1 MVKAMPDVSIII
13 PIYNTP
19 QAALLRCFDSLQSL
33 SPSWEAVLVDDGSE
47 ESVGQFCRE
56 YAENHPNF
64 RYFYKE
70 NGGVSSARNFGLQE
84 AAGTYV
90 MFVDADDMLLGNPIA
105 LLPDQADLTV
115 YDMQLAEGNSEHTW
129 HSLPMA
135 EGAVEKPDFLRHL
148 LSTKDLNSPCVK
160 LFRTALIR
168 ENGLQFRPD
177 FITGEDWLFVT
188 EFSSLATSFRY
199 VRQSCYR
206 YFRDEA
212 TGSSRLARFPD
223 TMLDNC
229 ARMYAK
235 KLEVMAQQSWSAQIL
250 SQIRACAT
258 AMMTEDLFN
267 SAAELLL
274 LNLLTPQ
281 RRKLILDTVR
291 SGKDAF
297 PGMPLKTR
305 LKAFV
310 LLRFPAGLWLLA
322 KLRQLYLR
330 IK

>member
-1 MVKAMPDVSIII
+1 MPDLSIII

-19 QAALLRCFDSLQSL
+19 QDALLRCFDSLSSL
-33 SPSWEAVLVDDGSE
+33 TNISWEAVLVDDGSAE
-47 ESVGQFCRE
+47 QVGQFCQE
-56 YAENHPNF
+56 YAQTHSTF

-70 NGGVSSARNFGLQE
+70 NGGVSSARNYGLQQ

-90 MFVDADDMLLGNPIA
+90 MFVDADDMLLGAPIQ

-115 YDMQLAEGNSEHTW
+115 YDMQLTEGSNEHTW
-129 HSLPMA
+129 RSLPMA
-135 EGAVEKPDFLRHL
+135 DGPVEKPEFLRHL
-148 LSTKDLNSPCVK
+148 LSSKDLNSPCVK

-168 ENGLQFRPD
+168 ENGLQFLPD

-188 EFSSLATSFRY
+188 EFSLLSTSFRY
-199 VRQSCYR
+199 VQKSCYR

-223 TMLDNC
+223 TMLNNC
-229 ARMYAK
+229 ARMYDK
-235 KLEVMAQQSWSAQIL
+235 KLEVMAQQPFPQQALTQIHSA
-250 SQIRACAT
+250 AT
-258 AMMTEDLFN
+258 AMMTEDMFN

-291 SGKDAF
+291 SGQESF